1 MEKDIYIVLHHRNIK
16 MKVKEVLSK
25 GKYRL
30 IDGDVV
36 GPEDIKEIIKQN
48 KK

>member
-16 MKVKEVLSK
+16 MKVKEVLDK